1 MHRRLSPIRWQ
12 APLLLGLLLP
22 APYATASDFNV
33 AEARKAVV
41 FVRRITPGRETALGS
56 GFLVSGDGVIYTS
69 RHVIEPSDATARG
82 TVILVGVPSA
92 ADPDDLDW
100 FPAAVAYRPP
110 EAEKLDFAILKITA
124 RQSYGPFHALP
135 LSYEKLELGASVAVI
150 GYPYIRENDAVLSFN
165 KGSISSTRVRFSGK
179 TYYQTDAAVN
189 QGNSGGPLLNLRGEA
204 VGIVTL
210 KEMNAENVGFALY
223 LNEIRAVAAAAAQ
236 QVAGLQAPIG
246 PVDPRHLDL
255 PTVIAPRAAAWK
267 LGAGRPREQG
277 RRLVIDNHGGAYWLT
292 SQVSLPE
299 NFQLVV
305 PCAIEYLQGSEPI
318 SNTQQRS
325 LRNIY
330 VRFAA
335 ANTQIPLPRGGGYL
349 VRYSHSSLTL
359 YRDGKP
365 VKSVAQGNTQQKPL
379 TLSITKQA
387 SDFEVA
393 VDGRVLI
400 KWRDPQPLF
409 VRRPFSVGGYLSRMS
424 LGEVAVVDLAREGFR
439 GRGSAVSSG
448 EQEASGRR
456 SRDESTNSRQ
466 RAAPASRL
474 RQTKKP

>member
-1 MHRRLSPIRWQ
+1 MHWRNFSIFWQ
-12 APLLLGLLLP
+12 LPLLLGLLVS
-22 APYATASDFNV
+22 APSTGAGDFNV

-56 GFLVSGDGVIYTS
+56 GFLVSGDGVVYTS
-69 RHVIEPSDATARG
+69 RHVIEPNDATARG

-100 FPAAVAYRPP
+100 FPAAVAFQPK
-110 EAEKLDFAILKITA
+110 ETEKLDFAILKITA
-124 RQSYGPFHALP
+124 QQSYGPFHALP

-150 GYPYIRENDAVLSFN
+150 GYPYIRENEAVLSFN

-189 QGNSGGPLLNLRGEA
+189 QGNSGGPLLNSKGEA

-223 LNEIRAVAAAAAQ
+223 LSEIRSVAATAAQ
-236 QVAGLQAPIG
+236 HAVELRTPIG

-255 PTVIAPRAAAWK
+255 PTVIAPRASAWK
-267 LGAGRPREQG
+267 MGAGRPREQG

-305 PCAIEYLQGSEPI
+305 PCAVEYLQGSEPI
-318 SNTQQRS
+318 ANTQQRS

-335 ANTQIPLPRGGGYL
+335 ANPQTPLPRGGGYL
-349 VRYSHSSLTL
+349 VRFSHSSLTL

-365 VKSVAQGNTQQKPL
+365 VKTVDRGNTQQKPL

-393 VDGRVLI
+393 VDGRVHI
-400 KWRDPQPLF
+400 KWHVPKPLS
-409 VRRPFSVGGYLSRMS
+409 VRRPFTVGGYLSRMS
-424 LGEVAVVDLAREGFR
+424 LGEVAVVDLSKEDFHAGNKDSGLRAHRSASETRGQSSFSRMRPEG
-439 GRGSAVSSG
+439 
-448 EQEASGRR
+448 
-456 SRDESTNSRQ
+456 
-466 RAAPASRL
+466 
-474 RQTKKP
+474 